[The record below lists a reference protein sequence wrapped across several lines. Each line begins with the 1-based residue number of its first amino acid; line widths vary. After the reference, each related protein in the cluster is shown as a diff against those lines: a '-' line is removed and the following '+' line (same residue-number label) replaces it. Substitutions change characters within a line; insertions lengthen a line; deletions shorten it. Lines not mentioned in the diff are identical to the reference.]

1 MMTTQVEQL
10 QRQLRQTYLFGFARR
25 VFGTRKIKNEEK
37 KEERFPKERRFLFLR
52 DSPPNWVFTAA
63 RYIRVNC
70 WDCDIN
76 QLI

>member
-37 KEERFPKERRFLFLR
+37 KRKNVFPKSVDFFSYEIPHQTGFLL
-52 DSPPNWVFTAA
+52 PPVTFA
-63 RYIRVNC
+63 
-70 WDCDIN
+70 
-76 QLI
+76 LIAGTVI